1 MCTRG
6 LPIGGGGLGLRG
18 GLGRGG
24 GSQGGVLRG
33 GMAGGAKDTAGGVEV
48 PWRE

>member
-1 MCTRG
+1 MYKG
-6 LPIGGGGLGLRG
+6 VAHWLGGLGLRG

-24 GSQGGVLRG
+24 GSQRGAFRG
-33 GMAGGAKDTAGGVEV
+33 GMAGGAQDTAGGVEV